1 MMRKSVLLSGLAAV
15 CLAGS
20 CSVLHASDRGDY
32 VYVESNISAPNGNS
46 IYAFQRGNGGNLA
59 PIPGSP
65 FLTGGAGVQYAGSNL
80 GPFDSDQEV
89 ITNPEHTLLFAV
101 NAGSDSIA
109 VFRINDDGSLNPV
122 DGSPFPSG
130 GSDPDSLALNGN
142 ILFVTNQSSDFAR
155 PSTSLPNYTTM
166 RVERNGYLVPTDDDT
181 NDTSRPYQT
190 KVSVAAGSAPSQAY
204 FAQDSGI
211 LFGADFLGGLIE
223 HFRVD
228 GQGKLH
234 TLPPLA
240 LPASEFGASVPRL
253 PLGLWSNPRQPVLYV
268 GYVTANKIGV
278 YRYNENGALKFLR
291 TVPNAGQGICWIRVN
306 KSGTR
311 LYTTDTTTNQV
322 SVYDSTDAEN
332 PVEIQTLTLA
342 GVGNDFQLSLSEDGR
357 SLYVLS
363 QRAAA
368 SIPEG
373 QGNVLHTLSVSRD
386 GTVEETGAPV
396 VFHLPS
402 GVRPQGI
409 AVVSQ
414 R

>member
-1 MMRKSVLLSGLAAV
+1 MMRKSVLLSVLAAV
-15 CLAGS
+15 CVAGS

-46 IYAFQRGNGGNLA
+46 IYAFQRGNDGNLTQ
-59 PIPGSP
+59 IPGSP

-101 NAGSDSIA
+101 NAGSDTIA
-109 VFRINDDGSLNPV
+109 VFRINGDGSLNPV
-122 DGSPFPSG
+122 NGSPFPSG
-130 GSDPDSLALNGN
+130 GSDPDSLALSGN
-142 ILFVTNQSSDFAR
+142 YLFITNQSTDFAR
-155 PSTSLPNYTTM
+155 PSTALPNYTTM
-166 RVERNGYLVPTDDDT
+166 RVEQNGYLVPVDDDA
-181 NDTSRPYQT
+181 NDTSRPYHAT
-190 KVSVAAGSAPSQAY
+190 VSVAAGSAPSQAY
-204 FAQDSGI
+204 FDQNSGI

-234 TLPPLA
+234 PLPPLA
-240 LPASEFGASVPRL
+240 LPASEFGASAPRL
-253 PLGLWSNPRQPVLYV
+253 PLGLWSNPRQPILYV

-278 YRYNENGALKFLR
+278 YRYNENGGLKFLH
-291 TVPNAGQGICWIRVN
+291 TIPNAGQGICWIRVN
-306 KSGTR
+306 QSGTR
-311 LYTTDTTTNQV
+311 MYTTDTTTNQV

-342 GVGNDFQLSLSEDGR
+342 GVGNDFQLSLSGDGS

-363 QRAAA
+363 QRAST
-368 SIPEG
+368 SIPDG
-373 QGNVLHTLSVSRD
+373 QGNVLHTLSVSSN

-402 GVRPQGI
+402 GIRPQGI